1 MVTGNITVTAA
12 IDTDV
17 AFRNC
22 VSFSTCKAVI
32 NDVFVDRVEYIY
44 IAMPMYNL
52 IEYRNNYSDISGSL
66 RQFKRDE
73 VPANNADFTINNSQ
87 PFKQLL

>member
-22 VSFSTCKAVI
+22 VPFSTCKAVI

-44 IAMPMYNL
+44 IVMPMYNL

-66 RQFKRDE
+66 WQFKRDE